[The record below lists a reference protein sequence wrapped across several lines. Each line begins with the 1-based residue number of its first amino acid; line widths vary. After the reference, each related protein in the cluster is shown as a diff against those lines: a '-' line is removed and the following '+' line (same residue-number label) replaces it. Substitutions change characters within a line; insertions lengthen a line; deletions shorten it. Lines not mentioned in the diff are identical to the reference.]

1 MQIWKYTNIRGQCKC
16 KCRKCK
22 RVSKESKYLYMK
34 KYNVRSNRN
43 VNKQANKQN
52 KEKHIYIRKKKL
64 NIKTLQLYSCRT
76 RNM

>member
-1 MQIWKYTNIRGQCKC
+1 MLIWKYTNIRGQC

-34 KYNVRSNRN
+34 KYKVTSNRN

-52 KEKHIYIRKKKL
+52 KEKKYIYIYKSMKK
-64 NIKTLQLYSCRT
+64 N
-76 RNM
+76 